1 LGGEAVPGVGFGCT
15 TVSEGIYI
23 YGASSGIVGLGRG
36 PLSHVSQL
44 NVGAFSYCMPQRQL
58 HDEPALVRFPR
69 NADGRWGTVDAPP
82 RRRWHLLL
90 RQPRAISV
98 GEVATVA
105 PGRSGYG
112 MVLDS
117 GTTFTYLVEPFYM
130 LAKAAVLN
138 QTTLPRVAGRY
149 GFEACFQASGGG
161 VWDVFPAMCCTSTAP
176 TWPCQRR
183 AALGRSTTTA

>member
-1 LGGEAVPGVGFGCT
+1 
-15 TVSEGIYI
+15 
-23 YGASSGIVGLGRG
+23 
-36 PLSHVSQL
+36 
-44 NVGAFSYCMPQRQL
+44 
-58 HDEPALVRFPR
+58 
-69 NADGRWGTVDAPP
+69 
-82 RRRWHLLL
+82 
-90 RQPRAISV
+90 
-98 GEVATVA
+98 
-105 PGRSGYG
+105 